1 MMNDIFFKRI
11 SEIQYSLLSPDT
23 IRKMSVAKIIVSEL
37 YDEDGTPIRGGLMDL
52 RLGVVD
58 PSLVCETCG
67 KTAGKCLG
75 HFGHIELARPVLH
88 PEFLP
93 IVKELINAVCH
104 NCGHVKL
111 TKEEREFALNRIE
124 KYRNSKRWNRLYKFI
139 FKFVYSK
146 AKKRSK
152 CPVCGYENPK
162 VEFRKPFH
170 FYVKDKENER
180 RMYPVE
186 IRAIFEKIPNEDLPL
201 IGFDPSF
208 SRPEWMILTVL
219 PVPPVTMRPSI
230 VLETGERAEDDL
242 THKLVDIVR
251 TNQRLKEDITTG
263 APQVIVDDIYTLLQ
277 YHIFTYFNNTLPYV
291 PKAQQR
297 SGKPLKSLVERIS
310 GKEGIIRRYL
320 LGKRINYSSRA
331 VITPDTKIKPNE
343 VGIPLYV
350 AKTLTVPERVT
361 EWNIEK
367 MKEYILNG
375 PEKYP
380 GANYVISPDGR
391 KRVITEENKETL
403 ASMIAPGWIVERH
416 LMDGDIVL
424 LLRYPSLH
432 RLSMMGHYAKILPG
446 NTFRINPIIC
456 RPYNA
461 DFDGD
466 EMNVFLPRSEEAR
479 AETEFLAEISNNYIT
494 PRYGDFIVGMIQEM
508 ITGLYLI
515 TQDDVKIPINQAA
528 QLVYMS
534 NANDKDLDKLSNI
547 IKKAKE
553 EGRDYLTGK
562 EVASVFLPDDFNFE
576 NDKIKIENGMII
588 KGYLD
593 SSLIKAEKGRL
604 FVVLYKLYGKEY
616 TTDLLQKY
624 SLLGIYY
631 QYNLGISMSI
641 SDFDLPEEA
650 KEEIRKI
657 IDDTQKTVDDLYK
670 QYTEGTLERLAGRSL
685 QETYELKSMQ
695 VIYDS
700 VTKIQDVLRKY
711 MKKDTGTYIMSV
723 TGARGDWQNAVRMA
737 GSLGFQAFRGS
748 FINFGYKGR
757 NLSIFERNIYH
768 PKYHG
773 WVISSFRDGLKPWEM
788 FFHALPGRDSLMD
801 TAIRTAQSGY
811 FYRRLVLSL
820 YDLHVNDDLTVRDA
834 YNRIVQFVYGGD
846 GVAVHKSINGK
857 LNVDLLAQIL
867 KPYVENNKDG
877 TAGKN
882 KKGSRKNR
890 R

>member
-1 MMNDIFFKRI
+1 MMKDIFFKKI
-11 SEIQYSLLSPDT
+11 SEIQYSLLSPDA
-23 IRKMSVAKIIVSEL
+23 IRKMSAAKIIVSEL

-58 PSLVCETCG
+58 PSYVCETCG

-111 TKEEREFALNRIE
+111 TKEEREFALNKIE
-124 KYRNSKRWNRLYKFI
+124 RYRNSRRWNRLFKFVI
-139 FKFVYSK
+139 KFVYSK
-146 AKKRSK
+146 AKKRTK
-152 CPVCGYENPK
+152 CPICGYENPK
-162 VEFRKPFH
+162 VEFKKPFY

-201 IGFDPSF
+201 IGFDSS

-263 APQVIVDDIYTLLQ
+263 APQVIVDDIYNLLQ
-277 YHIFTYFNNTLPYV
+277 YHIFTYFNNTLPNV
-291 PKAQQR
+291 PKAQHR

-331 VITPDTKIKPNE
+331 VITPDTKIRPNE

-375 PEKYP
+375 PERYP

-432 RLSMMGHYAKILPG
+432 RLSMMGHYVKVLPG

-456 RPYNA
+456 KPYNA

-479 AETEFLAEISNNYIT
+479 AEAEFLAEISNNYIT

-515 TQDDVKIPINQAA
+515 TQDDVKIPINQAT
-528 QLVYMS
+528 QLIYMS
-534 NANDKDLDKLSNI
+534 NANDKDLEKLSNI

-562 EVASVFLPDDFNFE
+562 EVASVFLPNDLNFE
-576 NDKIKIENGMII
+576 NDKIKIENGMIVR
-588 KGYLD
+588 GYLD

-616 TTDLLQKY
+616 VTDLLQKY

-631 QYNLGISMSI
+631 QYNLGITMSI

-657 IDDTQKTVDDLYK
+657 IEDTQKAIDDLYK
-670 QYTEGTLERLAGRSL
+670 QYIEGTLERIAGRSL
-685 QETYELKSMQ
+685 KETYELKSMQ
-695 VIYDS
+695 AVSES
-700 VTKIQDVLRKY
+700 VTKIQGVLRKY
-711 MKKDTGTYIMSV
+711 MKKDTGTYIMSI
-723 TGARGDWQNAVRMA
+723 TGARGDWQNAVKMV
-737 GSLGFQAFRGS
+737 GSLGFQAFRGG
-748 FINFGYKGR
+748 FIDFGYRGR
-757 NLSIFERNIYH
+757 NLSIFERNLYH

-773 WVISSFRDGLKPWEM
+773 WVISSYRDGLKPWEM
-788 FFHALPGRDSLMD
+788 FFHALPGRDALMD

-857 LNVDLLAQIL
+857 LDVNLLAQIL
-867 KPYVENNKDG
+867 KSYVEDNKNG
-877 TAGKN
+877 TSRKN
-882 KKGSRKNR
+882 KKGSGKNR